1 MSPREV
7 RERLQDILEA
17 VERINRHTAA
27 MSGTSYDRDAGL
39 AGVYRDAVHYQ
50 LIVIG
55 EAIRTLPEATKAR
68 DPEIPWGAILGLR
81 NRLSH
86 EYFRIDPE
94 VIRQVVRRDLADL
107 SRRVRGLMTM

>member
-1 MSPREV
+1 MSSREV
-7 RERLQDILEA
+7 RERLRDILEA

-27 MSGTSYDRDAGL
+27 MHETSDERDAGL
-39 AGVYRDAVHYQ
+39 ADVYRDAVHYQ

-55 EAIRTLPEATKAR
+55 EAIRSLPDAAKAR
-68 DPEIPWGAILGLR
+68 DPEIPWSAILGLR

-94 VIRQVVRRDLADL
+94 VIRQVVEKDLADL
-107 SRRVRGLMTM
+107 SRRVRGLMAM